1 MRNVEDTTADYLF
14 KIRAMAISAGEDNKE
29 YNAKLMGLLE
39 TYHII
44 CISVD
49 VMFNESMDN
58 FCDRF

>member
-1 MRNVEDTTADYLF
+1 MKPVEDTTADYLF
-14 KIRAMAISAGEDNKE
+14 KIRAASVGEDNKE
-29 YNAKLMGLLE
+29 YNAKRMGLLE

-49 VMFNESMDN
+49 VMFSESMDN